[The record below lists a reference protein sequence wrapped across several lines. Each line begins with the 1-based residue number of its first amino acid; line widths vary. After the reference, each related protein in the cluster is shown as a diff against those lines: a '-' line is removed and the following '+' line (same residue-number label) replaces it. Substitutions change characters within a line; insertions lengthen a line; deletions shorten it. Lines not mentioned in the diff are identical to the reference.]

1 MSNKDSS
8 FCFFLIGTI
17 IYYVICITVVKASPK
32 SSQWT
37 YEKCYTNSCIEEK
50 LNSLPAEIADSAKL
64 TTWEDKT
71 YVWYRKN

>member
-1 MSNKDSS
+1 MKDSTAVIITTITLT
-8 FCFFLIGTI
+8 LIACAI
-17 IYYVICITVVKASPK
+17 IAKDNPK